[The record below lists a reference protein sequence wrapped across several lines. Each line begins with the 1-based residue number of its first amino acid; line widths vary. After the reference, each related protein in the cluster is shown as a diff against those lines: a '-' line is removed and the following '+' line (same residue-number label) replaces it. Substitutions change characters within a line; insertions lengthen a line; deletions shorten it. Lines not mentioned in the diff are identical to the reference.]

1 MPQTAANV
9 DTYYNRGCDT
19 RMFEKLDS
27 DEDFDLV
34 SGSGE
39 NQMRASSATQKFD
52 TLENALT
59 SGSRKFRRKE
69 RAGTAK
75 QGGSQAIHD
84 RKDR

>member
-1 MPQTAANV
+1 MLSGWRLMPQTAANV

-27 DEDFDLV
+27 DEEFDLV

-59 SGSRKFRRKE
+59 NGSRKFGRK
-69 RAGTAK
+69 
-75 QGGSQAIHD
+75 
-84 RKDR
+84 